1 MRAALGLIEAVG
13 LTAAITALDAASKA
27 ADIKLVGYEKVIGAG
42 KAVSV
47 TIQIAGEV
55 AAVQASVDAGVAA
68 ANRIGRVLS
77 YHVIPRPHEEVD
89 LLIKGFEK
97 NLKSNFSKKNLEKNN
112 FSKDDSKKSSEK
124 AEETKSKNK
133 DKNKE
138 EKTKKEEE

>member
-1 MRAALGLIEAVG
+1 MKAALGLIEAIG

-27 ADIKLVGYEKVIGAG
+27 ADIKLVGYDKVIGAG

-77 YHVIPRPHEEVD
+77 HHVIPRPHEEVD
-89 LLIKGFEK
+89 LLIKVFEK
-97 NLKSNFSKKNLEKNN
+97 NLKS
-112 FSKDDSKKSSEK
+112 KS
-124 AEETKSKNK
+124 
-133 DKNKE
+133 D
-138 EKTKKEEE
+138 KEEE

>member
-1 MRAALGLIEAVG
+1 MKAALGLIEAIG
-13 LTAAITALDAASKA
+13 LTTAITALDAASKA
-27 ADIKLVGYEKVIGAG
+27 ADIKLVGYDKVIGAG

-89 LLIKGFEK
+89 LLIKAFEK
-97 NLKSNFSKKNLEKNN
+97 NLKSK
-112 FSKDDSKKSSEK
+112 
-124 AEETKSKNK
+124 T
-133 DKNKE
+133 NKE
-138 EKTKKEEE
+138 EE